1 MMTLT
6 EIYDAYRNGE
16 YNYTGEVIKPVAD
29 GHIFDEN
36 LSVKRNREMVEEQ
49 HELAKASRTLYQ
61 AESAALD
68 RKLNDDIEAA
78 LMEEYEITAPVA
90 ALVRGYAYQQWHSCM
105 HDMFA
110 NLPEL
115 AEFAEKV
122 QKHTRVVSQ

>member
-6 EIYDAYRNGE
+6 EIYDAYRNGD
-16 YNYTGEVIKPVAD
+16 YTYKGEIIKPVPKD
-29 GHIFDEN
+29 HIFDEN

-49 HELAKASRTLYQ
+49 HAVAKASWTKCQ
-61 AESAALD
+61 DESGALT
-68 RKLNDDIEAA
+68 RKLNEDIEAA

-115 AEFAEKV
+115 AELAEEI
-122 QKHTRVVSQ
+122 QKHNRVVSQ